1 MRKLI
6 IAAVMFGGVQG
17 AQAADMPDLP
27 ILRGSFRDG
36 VSSAPTIWEGF
47 YIGGQAGYGSGD
59 TKFKGSNSD
68 MTAGLVANTLV
79 GSETGVASWPL
90 SFTNQ
95 SGHSEVYGGF
105 AGYNSQWD
113 DIVIGLE
120 VSYVHGKFGGTS
132 SGSMSRYS
140 LLSDNNYHSVTS
152 SASSSINISDI
163 GTFRARAGYAFG
175 NFLPYAFGGL
185 ALGQAD
191 IVRTAFVSDFV
202 TAGPG
207 STTPSNLLGRQ
218 LNNTVVDPKYSH
230 LIYGYTA
237 GLGFDMAIVGGLFLR
252 GEWEYIRFT
261 SQVET
266 SINTVRAGVGYKF

>member
-1 MRKLI
+1 MRRLL
-6 IAAVMFGGVQG
+6 IAAVAVCLGHA
-17 AQAADMPDLP
+17 AQAADLP
-27 ILRGSFRDG
+27 FLRGSFQDEP
-36 VSSAPTIWEGF
+36 VAPRRLWDGF
-47 YIGGQAGYGSGD
+47 YIGAQAGYGSGD
-59 TKFKGSNSD
+59 TKFGGSNSD
-68 MTAGLVANTLV
+68 LTSSLVANTLV
-79 GSETGVASWPL
+79 GRESGVTSWPL

-105 AGYNSQWD
+105 AGYSSQWD

-120 VSYVHGKFGGTS
+120 VNYVRGKFGGVS
-132 SGSMSRYS
+132 SGEMSRYS

-152 SASSSINISDI
+152 RASSSIAISDM

-175 NFLPYAFGGL
+175 SFLPYAFGGL

-202 TAGPG
+202 AAGPG
-207 STTPSNLLGRQ
+207 STTPPSFLGRQ
-218 LNNTVVDPKYSH
+218 LGNSLEDGKYSH

-252 GEWEYIRFT
+252 GEWEYVRFT
-261 SQVET
+261 SQVDT
-266 SINTVRAGVGYKF
+266 SINTVRAGIGYKF